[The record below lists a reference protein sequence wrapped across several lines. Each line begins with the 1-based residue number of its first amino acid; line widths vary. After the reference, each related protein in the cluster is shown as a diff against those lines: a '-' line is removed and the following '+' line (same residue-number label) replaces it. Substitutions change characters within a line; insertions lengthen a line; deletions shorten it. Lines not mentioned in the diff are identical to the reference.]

1 MAENKRKYAHIA
13 SDMIFSIAGVVVLN
27 AVIQLFIYP
36 SFNRTLGADRYGDA
50 ITVMSMVAVV
60 GIGFGIGLN
69 YSRMVMSTKKRDVK
83 GDYNIFLLIA
93 WALCV
98 PAAYI
103 TGRFF
108 LSSYTFVELVLIY
121 LLMIVTV
128 TRYYSDAEYKL
139 NMNFK
144 RYFVFYLCI
153 TLGYC
158 AGMPVF
164 FKTGNWFVPMI
175 VGEVAATAYTAI
187 RGRLYKDGL
196 LRPSEFFRDDLRSG
210 ALLSLS
216 YVADTLIQNADRLLL
231 SLFFKDG
238 SMVTTFYNSALIGK
252 VVALLT
258 TSLNS
263 VLIGYLSKFE
273 GKLTKKFFNLIAAA
287 LLVVGALATAA
298 CFVVSHIFIKLFYPD
313 LYEACRPYFLIANAG
328 QILYFISS
336 TILVVVLRFAP
347 EKYQT
352 YINVL
357 YAALYLAVVPAMTL
371 KFEIWGL
378 AVGILIVN
386 LLKYAIVYVI
396 GVTQLGKRLKERAD
410 ETTDQQDFDVFVR

>member
-1 MAENKRKYAHIA
+1 MADRKKYAHIA
-13 SDMIFSIAGVVVLN
+13 SDMIFSIAGVVVMN

-36 SFNRTLGADRYGDA
+36 SFNRTLGKDRYGDA

-69 YSRMVMSTKKRDVK
+69 YSRMVMSAKKRDVK

-98 PAAYI
+98 PAAFL
-103 TGRFF
+103 TVKVF
-108 LSSYTFVELVLIY
+108 LSEYTTTELIY
-121 LLMIVTV
+121 IIILMIVTV

-158 AGMPVF
+158 AGMPIF
-164 FKTGNWFVPMI
+164 FKTGNWFAPLI
-175 VGEVAATAYTAI
+175 IGEIAASAYTAI

-196 LRPSEFFRDDLRSG
+196 LRPSEYFRDDLRSG
-210 ALLSLS
+210 SLLSLS
-216 YVADTLIQNADRLLL
+216 YVADTLIQNGDRLLL

-238 SMVTTFYNSALIGK
+238 SMVTTFYNAALIGK
-252 VVALLT
+252 VIALLT

-263 VLIGYLSKFE
+263 VLIGYLSKFD
-273 GKLTKKFFNLIAAA
+273 GKLTKKFFNLIALA
-287 LLVVGALATAA
+287 LIVVGVVATAG

-328 QILYFISS
+328 QVLYFISS
-336 TILVVVLRFAP
+336 TILVVVLRFAA
-347 EKYQT
+347 EKYQM
-352 YINVL
+352 YVNVL
-357 YAALYLAVVPAMTL
+357 YAVMYLAIVPVMTL
-371 KFEIWGL
+371 KWQIWGL

-386 LLKYAIVYVI
+386 LLKYLIVYVI
-396 GVTQLGKRLKERAD
+396 GITQLGKRLKERTN
-410 ETTDQQDFDVFVR
+410 EVTDKQDFDVFVR

>member
-1 MAENKRKYAHIA
+1 MAEKRKYAGIA

-36 SFNRTLGADRYGDA
+36 SFNRTLGADKYGDA

-60 GIGFGIGLN
+60 GIGFGIALN

-98 PAAYI
+98 PAAYL
-103 TGRFF
+103 TGKLF
-108 LSSYTFVELVLIY
+108 LSSYTFTELIY
-121 LLMIVTV
+121 IFILMIVTV

-158 AGMPVF
+158 AGMPIF
-164 FKTGNWFVPMI
+164 FKTGNWFVPLI
-175 VGEVAATAYTAI
+175 IGEVAASGYTAI
-187 RGRLYKDGL
+187 FGKLYRGKL
-196 LRPSEFFRDDLRSG
+196 LKPSEFFLEDFKSAG
-210 ALLSLS
+210 VLSLS
-216 YVADTLIQNADRLLL
+216 YVADTVIQNADRLLL

-252 VVALLT
+252 VIALLT

-328 QILYFISS
+328 QVLYFISS

-347 EKYQT
+347 EKYQM
-352 YINVL
+352 YVNVL

-378 AVGILIVN
+378 ALGILIVN
-386 LLKYAIVYVI
+386 LLKYVIVYVI
-396 GVTQLGKRLKERAD
+396 GITQLGKRLRER
-410 ETTDQQDFDVFVR
+410 ENEVVEKQDFDVFVR